1 MLRHPC
7 LQKLEHFHLVTS
19 FHTRYREGLTVAEST
34 FPPFALTHLLIVA
47 AQVGTA
53 QLVNTVGT
61 LPPLDPA
68 LPLELL
74 PSDGRSRVGSGV

>member
-1 MLRHPC
+1 M
-7 LQKLEHFHLVTS
+7 
-19 FHTRYREGLTVAEST
+19 

-47 AQVGTA
+47 AQAGTA

-61 LPPLDPA
+61 RPALDPA
-68 LPLELL
+68 LPLEPL